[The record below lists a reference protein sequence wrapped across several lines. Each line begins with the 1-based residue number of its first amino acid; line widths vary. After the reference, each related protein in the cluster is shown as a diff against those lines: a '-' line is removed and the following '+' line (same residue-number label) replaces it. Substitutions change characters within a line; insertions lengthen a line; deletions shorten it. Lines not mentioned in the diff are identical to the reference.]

1 MDKRDC
7 NLLIINR
14 KLPSMFFE
22 QHSIKGGNMISSPC
36 KSCSKINLPKEK
48 CVKECKLLQA
58 IQDMELTSEKLN
70 DGSSI
75 DYSEE
80 YSYNVPLRLS
90 MGSF

>member
-7 NLLIINR
+7 NLLIIDQ
-14 KLPSMFFE
+14 KLPLMLSKY
-22 QHSIKGGNMISSPC
+22 HLIKGGNMISSPC

>member
-1 MDKRDC
+1 M
-7 NLLIINR
+7 
-14 KLPSMFFE
+14 
-22 QHSIKGGNMISSPC
+22 
-36 KSCSKINLPKEK
+36 PKEK